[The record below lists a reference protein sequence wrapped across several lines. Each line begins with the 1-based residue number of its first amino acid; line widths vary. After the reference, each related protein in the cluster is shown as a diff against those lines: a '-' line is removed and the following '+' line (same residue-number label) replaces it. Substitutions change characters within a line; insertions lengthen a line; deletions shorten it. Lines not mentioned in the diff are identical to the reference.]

1 MFKYL
6 IPFFLIIFSV
16 FFISLPVS
24 ADIMGVNIVDNA
36 IELGNDDPRRVTVQ
50 IINIVLG
57 FLGLIAVIIV
67 IYGGFVWMTS
77 GGNQE
82 DVGKAK
88 KILISGLIGL
98 VIILL
103 SWGIT
108 SYVVRQMTNLDRDIT
123 VDN

>member
-1 MFKYL
+1 MSKYL
-6 IPFFLIIFSV
+6 TSFILVIFSI
-16 FFISLPVS
+16 FFITLPVS
-24 ADIMGVNIVDNA
+24 ADIMGVNIVGNA

-57 FLGLIAVIIV
+57 FLGLIAVIV
-67 IYGGFVWMTS
+67 VLFGGFKWMTS
-77 GGNQE
+77 CGNQE
-82 DVGKAK
+82 NVGKAK
-88 KILISGLIGL
+88 KLLISGLIGL

-123 VDN
+123 LDD